1 MAFPVL
7 LTSPPP
13 AGIPKNIMTE
23 HTVSTKR
30 ITLFNRP
37 EVEPTVDYPRPD
49 RLVAGNPRR
58 LTWSHFENP
67 TGEVS
72 AGIWSCEQ
80 GAWRIAFA
88 ADKDEFFAVIEGHV
102 RLHEAD
108 GAVVDVRA
116 GEAAVIPAGF
126 HGVFEVIEPVRKYFV
141 VVERNAPQ
149 A

>member
-1 MAFPVL
+1 
-7 LTSPPP
+7 
-13 AGIPKNIMTE
+13 MTD
-23 HTVSTKR
+23 HAVVPKR
-30 ITLFNRP
+30 ITLFTDP
-37 EVEPTVDYPRPD
+37 AVEPAVDYPRAE

-67 TGEVS
+67 SGEVS
-72 AGIWSCEQ
+72 AGIWSCEK

-88 ADKDEFFAVIEGHV
+88 ERKDEFFAVIEGHV

-108 GAVVDVRA
+108 GRVVEVRA

-126 HGVFEVIEPVRKYFV
+126 TGVFEVVSPVRKYFV
-141 VVERNAPQ
+141 VVERNAYQ

>member
-1 MAFPVL
+1 
-7 LTSPPP
+7 
-13 AGIPKNIMTE
+13 MTDRA
-23 HTVSTKR
+23 VVPKR
-30 ITLFNRP
+30 ITLFADP
-37 EVEPTVDYPRPD
+37 AVEPSVDYPRPD

-72 AGIWSCEQ
+72 AGIWSCEK

-88 ADKDEFFAVIEGHV
+88 EHKDEFFAMIEGHV

-108 GAVVDVRA
+108 GQVVDVRA

-126 HGVFEVIEPVRKYFV
+126 AGVFEVVEPVRKYFV
-141 VVERNAPQ
+141 VVERNASHT
-149 A
+149 